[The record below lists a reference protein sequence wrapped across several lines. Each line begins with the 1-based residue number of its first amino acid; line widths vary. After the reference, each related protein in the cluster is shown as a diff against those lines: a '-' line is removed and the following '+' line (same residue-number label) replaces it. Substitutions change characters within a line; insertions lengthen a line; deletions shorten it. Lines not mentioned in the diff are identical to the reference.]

1 MAEQRPSFAQH
12 LLWRLEAFAFDVFVG
27 AIRLLPLDLASDFGA
42 WLVKTIGPL
51 TGSRRG
57 VERNIDLV
65 FPGMPADQKARLI
78 EAQWDSLGRFFVEH
92 PMLDRIIADPSRVE
106 IVGRERLAAIAGGA
120 GPVVFIS
127 GHFSNMEVMSAVIV
141 NSGVKCQ
148 ITYRAANNPYIEA
161 RFRKSR
167 YRYGVRDF
175 APKGEEGARDI
186 IKAMSRGE
194 SVALM
199 NDQKYNGGVAAPFFG
214 HIAHTAPGPSK
225 FALRFGAPLQPMSV
239 QRTKG
244 ARFRVVVHEPIHLEE
259 TGDRA
264 ADLEAAVRRVNRFV
278 EERVLER
285 PHEWWW
291 VHKRW
296 PNEIYRRGASTPSA
310 EPAATPAH
318 PGEGRDPSGPTSAS

>member
-1 MAEQRPSFAQH
+1 MAEPRASLAQH
-12 LLWRLEAFAFDVFVG
+12 LLWRLEALAFDLFVG
-27 AIRLLPLDLASDFGA
+27 LIRLLPVDTASDFGG
-42 WLVKTIGPL
+42 WLVKTLGPL
-51 TGSRRG
+51 TSTQRV
-57 VERNIDLV
+57 VERNLELV
-65 FPGMPADQKARLI
+65 FPNLPADQRARLI
-78 EAQWDSLGRFFVEH
+78 ADQWESLGRFFVEH
-92 PMLDRIIADPSRVE
+92 PILDRIINDPSRVE
-106 IVGRERLAAIAGGA
+106 IVGAERLAEIAAGA

-148 ITYRAANNPYIEA
+148 ITYRAANNPYIEK

-167 YRYGVRDF
+167 WRYGVRDF

-186 IKAMSRGE
+186 IKAMARGE

-199 NDQKYNGGVAAPFFG
+199 NDQKFNGGIAAPFFG
-214 HIAHTAPGPSK
+214 HLAHTAPGPSK

-244 ARFRVVVHEPIHLEE
+244 ARFRVVVHEPIHLAD
-259 TGDRA
+259 TGDRSV
-264 ADLEAAVRRVNRFV
+264 DLETAVRRVNAFM
-278 EERVLER
+278 EERIRER

-296 PNEIYRRGASTPSA
+296 PNEIYKKAR
-310 EPAATPAH
+310 AAA
-318 PGEGRDPSGPTSAS
+318 

>member
-1 MAEQRPSFAQH
+1 MAEPRASLAQH
-12 LLWRLEAFAFDVFVG
+12 LLWRLEALAFDLFVG
-27 AIRLLPLDLASDFGA
+27 LIRLLPVDAASDFGG
-42 WLVKTIGPL
+42 WLVKTLGPL
-51 TGSRRG
+51 TSTQRV
-57 VERNIDLV
+57 VERNLELV
-65 FPGMPADQKARLI
+65 FPNLPADQRARLI
-78 EAQWDSLGRFFVEH
+78 ADQWESLGRFFVEH
-92 PMLDRIIADPSRVE
+92 PILDRIINDPSRVE
-106 IVGRERLAAIAGGA
+106 IVGAERLAEIAAGA

-148 ITYRAANNPYIEA
+148 ITYRAANNPYIEK

-167 YRYGVRDF
+167 WRYGVRDF

-186 IKAMSRGE
+186 IKAMARGE

-199 NDQKYNGGVAAPFFG
+199 NDQKFNGGIAAPFFG
-214 HIAHTAPGPSK
+214 HLAHTAPGPSK

-244 ARFRVVVHEPIHLEE
+244 ARFRVVVHEPIHLAD
-259 TGDRA
+259 TGDRS
-264 ADLEAAVRRVNRFV
+264 ADLETAVRRVNAFM
-278 EERVLER
+278 EERIRER

-296 PNEIYRRGASTPSA
+296 PNEIYKKAR
-310 EPAATPAH
+310 AAA
-318 PGEGRDPSGPTSAS
+318 

>member
-1 MAEQRPSFAQH
+1 MAEPRASPAQH
-12 LLWRLEAFAFDVFVG
+12 LLWRLEALAFDVFVG
-27 AIRLLPLDLASDFGA
+27 LMRLLPVDVVSDFGG

-51 TGSRRG
+51 TSTQRT
-57 VERNIDLV
+57 VERNLDLV
-65 FPGMPADQKARLI
+65 FPDLPPDQRARLI
-78 EAQWDSLGRFFVEH
+78 AEQWESLGRFFFEH
-92 PMLDRIIADPSRVE
+92 PMLDRIIGDPSRVE
-106 IVGRERLAAIAGGA
+106 IAGAERLAEIARGA

-148 ITYRAANNPYIEA
+148 ITYRAANNPYIEK
-161 RFRKSR
+161 RFRQSR
-167 YRYGVRDF
+167 WRYGVRDF

-186 IKAMSRGE
+186 IKAMARGE

-199 NDQKYNGGVAAPFFG
+199 NDQKFNGGIAAPFFG
-214 HIAHTAPGPSK
+214 HLVHTAPGPSK

-239 QRTKG
+239 QRLRG
-244 ARFRVVVHEPIHLEE
+244 ARFRVVVHEPIHLAE

-264 ADLEAAVRRVNRFV
+264 ADLEEAVRRVNAFMEARI
-278 EERVLER
+278 LER

-296 PNEIYRRGASTPSA
+296 PNEIYKAGRAA
-310 EPAATPAH
+310 PA
-318 PGEGRDPSGPTSAS
+318 G

>member
-1 MAEQRPSFAQH
+1 MAEPRVSLSQH
-12 LLWRLEAFAFDVFVG
+12 LLWRLEALAFDLFVG
-27 AIRLLPLDLASDFGA
+27 LIRLMPVDAVSAFGG

-51 TGSRRG
+51 TSTQRV
-57 VERNIDLV
+57 VERNLSLV
-65 FPGMPADQKARLI
+65 FPDMAPEARARLI
-78 EAQWDSLGRFFVEH
+78 ADQWESLGRFFFEH
-92 PMLDRIIADPSRVE
+92 PILDRIIADPSRIE
-106 IVGRERLAAIAGGA
+106 IVNAGRLAEIAQGG

-161 RFRKSR
+161 RFRQSR
-167 YRYGVRDF
+167 WRYGVRDF

-186 IKAMSRGE
+186 LKAMTRGE

-199 NDQKYNGGVAAPFFG
+199 NDQKFNGGVAAPFFG
-214 HIAHTAPGPSK
+214 HLAHTAPGPAK
-225 FALRFGAPLQPMSV
+225 FALRFSAPLQPMSV
-239 QRTKG
+239 QRTRG
-244 ARFRVVVHEPIHLEE
+244 ARFRVVVHEPIELVE

-264 ADLEAAVRRVNRFV
+264 ADLEAAVRQVNAFM
-278 EERVLER
+278 EARVLER

-296 PNEIYRRGASTPSA
+296 PNEIYRRGAPSPSPQANPEAA
-310 EPAATPAH
+310 EGVRT
-318 PGEGRDPSGPTSAS
+318 R

>member
-1 MAEQRPSFAQH
+1 MAEPRPSLAQD
-12 LLWRLEAFAFDVFVG
+12 LLWRLEALAFDIFVG
-27 AIRLLPLDLASDFGA
+27 LIRLLPVDAVSDFGG

-51 TGSRRG
+51 TSTQRV
-57 VERNIDLV
+57 VERNIELV
-65 FPGMPADQKARLI
+65 FPNMPPDQKAMLI
-78 EAQWDSLGRFFVEH
+78 ADQWESLGRFFFEH
-92 PMLDRIIADPSRVE
+92 PMLDRIINDPSRVT
-106 IVGRERLAAIAGGA
+106 IVGAERLAEIAQGG

-148 ITYRAANNPYIEA
+148 ITYRAANNPYIEK

-167 YRYGVRDF
+167 WRYGVRDF

-186 IKAMSRGE
+186 IKAMGRGE

-199 NDQKYNGGVAAPFFG
+199 NDQKFNGGIAAPFFG
-214 HIAHTAPGPSK
+214 HLAHTAPGPSK

-244 ARFRVVVHEPIHLEE
+244 ARFRVVVHEPIHLIE

-264 ADLEAAVRRVNRFV
+264 ADLEAAVRQVNGFMEARIV
-278 EERVLER
+278 ER

-296 PNEIYRRGASTPSA
+296 PNEVYRKNP
-310 EPAATPAH
+310 PPQ
-318 PGEGRDPSGPTSAS
+318 GEGEREVVEGVRTR

>member
-1 MAEQRPSFAQH
+1 MAEPRPSLAQD
-12 LLWRLEAFAFDVFVG
+12 LLWRLEALAFDIFVG
-27 AIRLLPLDLASDFGA
+27 LIRLLPVDTVSNFGG

-51 TGSRRG
+51 TGTQRI
-57 VERNIDLV
+57 VERNIELV
-65 FPGMPADQKARLI
+65 FPDMPPDRKAKLI
-78 EAQWDSLGRFFVEH
+78 AEQWESLGRFFFEH
-92 PMLDRIIADPSRVE
+92 PMLDRIIGDPSRVE
-106 IVGRERLAAIAGGA
+106 IVNAERLRQIADGA

-148 ITYRAANNPYIEA
+148 ITYRAANNPYIET

-167 YRYGVRDF
+167 WRYGVRDF

-186 IKAMSRGE
+186 IKAMGRGE

-199 NDQKYNGGVAAPFFG
+199 NDQKFNGGIAAPFFG
-214 HIAHTAPGPSK
+214 HLAHTAPGPSK

-244 ARFRVVVHEPIHLEE
+244 ARFRVVVHEPIHLAE

-264 ADLEAAVRRVNRFV
+264 ADLEAAVRQVNAFMEARIV
-278 EERVLER
+278 ER

-296 PNEIYRRGASTPSA
+296 PNEVYRKNAP
-310 EPAATPAH
+310 PQ
-318 PGEGRDPSGPTSAS
+318 GEGDREAVEGVHTP

>member
-1 MAEQRPSFAQH
+1 MAEPRPSLAQH
-12 LLWRLEAFAFDVFVG
+12 LLWRLEALAFDIFVG
-27 AIRLLPLDLASDFGA
+27 LIRLLPIDVVSDFGG

-51 TGSRRG
+51 TGTQRV
-57 VERNIDLV
+57 VERNIALV
-65 FPGMPADQKARLI
+65 FPDMAPDEKARLI
-78 EAQWDSLGRFFVEH
+78 ADQWESLGRFFFEH
-92 PMLDRIIADPSRVE
+92 PILDRIIREPSRVE
-106 IVGRERLAAIAGGA
+106 VVNAGRLAEIAQGA

-141 NSGVKCQ
+141 NSGAKCQ
-148 ITYRAANNPYIEA
+148 ITYRAANNPYIEQ

-167 YRYGVRDF
+167 FRYGVRDF

-186 IKAMSRGE
+186 LKGLARGE

-214 HIAHTAPGPSK
+214 HLAHTAPGPSK

-239 QRTKG
+239 QRIRK
-244 ARFRVVVHEPIHLEE
+244 ARFRVVVHEPIHLAE

-264 ADLEAAVRRVNRFV
+264 ADLEAAVRQVNAFM
-278 EERVLER
+278 EARVLER

-296 PNEIYRRGASTPSA
+296 PNEVYKKRADKQAG
-310 EPAATPAH
+310 EPISAH
-318 PGEGRDPSGPTSAS
+318 PGENRGRG